1 MSRFLEKVRE
11 EIKRRLSEILEFETR
26 DPRLEMVTVIDVEV
40 TKDLQHAKVFVSAAA
55 SETPEDE
62 VLTVLKQDA
71 GFLRTE
77 LASRLD
83 IKRTPELHFHLDP
96 VEKQA
101 ERIDRLLDET
111 DLDD

>member
-1 MSRFLEKVRE
+1 MSRFLKKVRE

-26 DPRLEMVTVIDVEV
+26 DPRLELVTVIDVEV
-40 TKDLQHAKVFVSAAA
+40 TKDLQLAKVFVSAAA

-62 VLTVLKQDA
+62 VLTVLKRDA
-71 GFLRTE
+71 GFFRSQ
-77 LASRLD
+77 LAGQMD